1 MVDENTRMHPLALW
15 QQISRAQRV
24 CHRKEGVRPD
34 AAPPSTTPPISRASH
49 ARSIPA
55 TSPAWS
61 KPGDL
66 HSLVPPPAT
75 TARSRALPLT
85 QSRRTPSPSP
95 IFQPPPHAAICASFI
110 AKVSVALED
119 GSTPKP
125 LAPVVP
131 PLPPHDS
138 RSWPTTEIAAENPLT
153 RPFAAVLS
161 KTRSPSSPLPS
172 SPVPRPRFQIYA
184 RCGRVVASSAWPRA
198 SSSSPTPLE
207 HRCHHRGS
215 QSWWASHSSVVALNA
230 ASPSSSNHSS
240 SPTSPAA
247 DESTISSNLMAL
259 GDSATTSSVAKLS
272 ISGADLTVLLHSC
285 LSCNQR
291 LKQPPLR
298 PCFAPAHAIGRSLGL
313 HRHRCHD
320 DPSCPR
326 ALLVVLFPVLSHPW
340 VHAFVSLI
348 MFPCFLVPH
357 MVHARRL
364 IQCSCLSDAIGG
376 RGGG

>member
-1 MVDENTRMHPLALW
+1 
-15 QQISRAQRV
+15 
-24 CHRKEGVRPD
+24 
-34 AAPPSTTPPISRASH
+34 
-49 ARSIPA
+49 
-55 TSPAWS
+55 
-61 KPGDL
+61 
-66 HSLVPPPAT
+66 
-75 TARSRALPLT
+75 
-85 QSRRTPSPSP
+85 
-95 IFQPPPHAAICASFI
+95 
-110 AKVSVALED
+110 
-119 GSTPKP
+119 
-125 LAPVVP
+125 
-131 PLPPHDS
+131 
-138 RSWPTTEIAAENPLT
+138 
-153 RPFAAVLS
+153 
-161 KTRSPSSPLPS
+161 
-172 SPVPRPRFQIYA
+172 
-184 RCGRVVASSAWPRA
+184 
-198 SSSSPTPLE
+198 
-207 HRCHHRGS
+207 
-215 QSWWASHSSVVALNA
+215 
-230 ASPSSSNHSS
+230 
-240 SPTSPAA
+240 
-247 DESTISSNLMAL
+247 MAL